1 MHTGK
6 SYKLPEFLIWTRR
19 NVYIL
24 LIFGCIP
31 VILYQVTGIKWLA
44 IPWTVVGLLGTAT
57 AFIVGFKNTQT
68 YNRTMDAQKIWTNI
82 LTSSRS
88 WGIMSRD
95 FLKNTATTKTLVNRH
110 IAWLTALRYQMREE
124 RIWEVNDKRHNA
136 EYQKYYSIPERET
149 AIETELRKYMTEEEL
164 KSILTTKNKAT
175 QIMSMQSQTI
185 NELYGKQELVLPQF
199 IEMQKAIFNF
209 YTVQGQSESIKDSPY
224 PRQYSTINTFFVN
237 LFCFLLPFGML
248 HEFDKLNDSVNGI
261 MKGNMVW
268 LVVPFSMIIS
278 WMYTSLEQ
286 VGESTEN
293 PFEGSAN
300 DVPISQMCRAIEIE
314 LRDMLGEKERPPS
327 LLPQHNI
334 IL

>member
-1 MHTGK
+1 
-6 SYKLPEFLIWTRR
+6 
-19 NVYIL
+19 V
-24 LIFGCIP
+24 
-31 VILYQVTGIKWLA
+31 
-44 IPWTVVGLLGTAT
+44 
-57 AFIVGFKNTQT
+57 
-68 YNRTMDAQKIWTNI
+68 
-82 LTSSRS
+82 
-88 WGIMSRD
+88 
-95 FLKNTATTKTLVNRH
+95 
-110 IAWLTALRYQMREE
+110 
-124 RIWEVNDKRHNA
+124 
-136 EYQKYYSIPERET
+136 EYQKYYSIPEKET
-149 AIETELRKYMTEEEL
+149 TIETELRKYMTEEEL
-164 KSILTTKNKAT
+164 KDILTGKNKAT

-185 NELYGKQELVLPQF
+185 NELFGKQELVLPQY

-248 HEFDKLNDSVNGI
+248 QEFDKLNDSVSGI

-300 DVPISQMCRAIEIE
+300 DVPISQICRAIEIE
-314 LRDMLGEKERPPS
+314 LRDMLGEKELPPS
-327 LLPQHNI
+327 LEPQHNI

>member
-1 MHTGK
+1 
-6 SYKLPEFLIWTRR
+6 
-19 NVYIL
+19 
-24 LIFGCIP
+24 
-31 VILYQVTGIKWLA
+31 
-44 IPWTVVGLLGTAT
+44 
-57 AFIVGFKNTQT
+57 
-68 YNRTMDAQKIWTNI
+68 
-82 LTSSRS
+82 
-88 WGIMSRD
+88 
-95 FLKNTATTKTLVNRH
+95 
-110 IAWLTALRYQMREE
+110 
-124 RIWEVNDKRHNA
+124 
-136 EYQKYYSIPERET
+136 
-149 AIETELRKYMTEEEL
+149 MTEEEL
-164 KSILTTKNKAT
+164 KDILTKKNKAT

-185 NELYGKQELVLPQF
+185 NELFGKQELVLPQY

-248 HEFDKLNDSVNGI
+248 QEFDKLNDSVSGI

-300 DVPISQMCRAIEIE
+300 DVPISQICRAIEIE
-314 LRDMLGEKERPPS
+314 LRDMLGEKELPPS
-327 LLPQHNI
+327 LEPQHNI